1 MKNLLVLP
9 RGMFAAGTQYGQ
21 VKNLAS
27 VGYITDENEYAPVT
41 IRESLGEII
50 TAQSMNP
57 IKPQRNTGLLFW
69 GENTENNYTSSL
81 SDEHAILTIL
91 RLKRE
96 MDAACLPFFF
106 QPNTEALRRDFD
118 KALRA
123 ILNDYVSRD
132 ELYDYTLVTDNSV
145 NTTERIGRK
154 ELWAEVAIEI
164 VQGVEQIY
172 IPIRIVRTGTL
183 SSNS

>member
-1 MKNLLVLP
+1 
-9 RGMFAAGTQYGQ
+9 
-21 VKNLAS
+21 
-27 VGYITDENEYAPVT
+27 
-41 IRESLGEII
+41 
-50 TAQSMNP
+50 
-57 IKPQRNTGLLFW
+57 
-69 GENTENNYTSSL
+69 
-81 SDEHAILTIL
+81 
-91 RLKRE
+91 